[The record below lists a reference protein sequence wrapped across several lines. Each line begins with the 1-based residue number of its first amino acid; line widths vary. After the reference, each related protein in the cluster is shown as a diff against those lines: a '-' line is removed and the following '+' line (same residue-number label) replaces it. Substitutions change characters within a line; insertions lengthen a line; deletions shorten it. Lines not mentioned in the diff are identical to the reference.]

1 MENDTG
7 GTIRLTLRK
16 KIRKRK
22 KLGHVILA
30 LCATYLV
37 AYNPNIKFPNIMY
50 ILQNEVLYTLNN
62 MRL

>member
-1 MENDTG
+1 MKNDTG

-30 LCATYLV
+30 LCTTYLV
-37 AYNPNIKFPNIMY
+37 AYNPNIKFPNIIDVY
-50 ILQNEVLYTLNN
+50 STK
-62 MRL
+62 